1 MLINV
6 FFKEIKVIGIENIPK
21 DETVIFCGNHAN
33 QYIDPCVC
41 YPLMGVLFRR
51 IH

>member
-21 DETVIFCGNHAN
+21 VPIYLPN
-33 QYIDPCVC
+33 PCRTR
-41 YPLMGVLFRR
+41 P
-51 IH
+51 